1 MSVALVIEREPR
13 SATDGAAN
21 GNAIHWVDVGATGDV
36 PRLGARR
43 IETPDGEI
51 AVFRTAKDDYF
62 ALDNRCPH
70 RGGPLSEGIVHGES
84 VTCPLHNLVLS
95 LIDGAAENPDEGC
108 ARSHPVRVEAGRIL
122 LGLGSH

>member
-1 MSVALVIEREPR
+1 MSVALTLAPRLAVSPTAEPVR
-13 SATDGAAN
+13 
-21 GNAIHWVDVGATGDV
+21 WVDVGAIGDV
-36 PRLGARR
+36 PPLSARR
-43 IETPDGEI
+43 VETPEGEI
-51 AVFRTAKDDYF
+51 AIFRTARDDVF

-95 LIDGAAENPDEGC
+95 LIDGTADDPNEGC

-122 LGLGSH
+122 LGLVRG